1 MLFFIYCQMSLYD
14 DIKGTKN
21 QNRLRISVV
30 QGGVKQLARLLN
42 FFKKDTFS
50 DRLIKIQSG
59 DSEEREKLIQEYIPF
74 VIKTI
79 SNHINR
85 YLESENSEEYSIG
98 LEAFNEAL
106 DKYEASRGSFI
117 GFAELVI
124 KSRITDYLRK
134 IKKHSKTLSINQL
147 EESEENWSSDSLKT
161 EDFTEKI
168 ALKEEIQALEKQL
181 KAFDITFQNLVEEAP
196 KHRDTRSK
204 ALEIAGFIVNHQE
217 LRDELMRKKN
227 LPSSRLVQ
235 DMGVTIKMLKRSR
248 KFIIATV
255 LILDSE
261 LDGLKQYISGG
272 KGGVS
277 HGL

>member
-1 MLFFIYCQMSLYD
+1 M
-14 DIKGTKN
+14 
-21 QNRLRISVV
+21 
-30 QGGVKQLARLLN
+30 ARLLN

>member
-1 MLFFIYCQMSLYD
+1 M
-14 DIKGTKN
+14 
-21 QNRLRISVV
+21 LRISVV
-30 QGGVKQLARLLN
+30 QGGVKPLARLLN

-50 DRLIKIQSG
+50 DRLQKIQLG

-85 YLESENSEEYSIG
+85 YLEPENSEEYSIG
-98 LEAFNEAL
+98 LEAFNEAI
-106 DKYEASRGSFI
+106 DKYQASRGNFI

-134 IKKHSKTLSINQL
+134 IKKHSMTLSIDQL
-147 EESEENWSSDSLKT
+147 EASEENWSSDHLKT
-161 EDFTEKI
+161 ADFTEKV
-168 ALKEEIQALEKQL
+168 ALKEEILTLEKRL
-181 KAFDITFQNLVEEAP
+181 KAFEITFQDLVQEAP
-196 KHRDTRSK
+196 KHNDTRIK
-204 ALEIAGFIVNHQE
+204 AVEIARFIANNQV
-217 LRDELMRKKN
+217 LKDELMRKKN

-235 DMGVTIKMLKRSR
+235 DLGVTIKMLKRSR
-248 KFIIATV
+248 KFIIVTV

-261 LDGLKQYISGG
+261 LDGLKQYIMGIE
-272 KGGVS
+272 GGVS

>member
-1 MLFFIYCQMSLYD
+1 MFLSNFI
-14 DIKGTKN
+14 IEGT
-21 QNRLRISVV
+21 QNSDKVRISVV

-50 DRLIKIQSG
+50 DRLQKIKSG

-74 VIKTI
+74 VIKTV

-98 LEAFNEAL
+98 LEAFNEAI
-106 DKYEASRGSFI
+106 DKYESSRGNFI
-117 GFAELVI
+117 SFAELVI

-134 IKKHSKTLSINQL
+134 VKKHSMTLSIDQL
-147 EESEENWSSDSLKT
+147 EKGEEKWSHDNLRT
-161 EDFTEKI
+161 EDFTERI
-168 ALKEEIQALEKQL
+168 ALKDEIQILEKRL
-181 KAFDITFQNLVEEAP
+181 SAFEISFQDLVEEAP
-196 KHRDTRSK
+196 KHSDTRGKAIEISK
-204 ALEIAGFIVNHQE
+204 YIVGHQE
-217 LRDELMRKKN
+217 LKDELMRKKT

-235 DMGVTIKMLKRSR
+235 ETNVTIKMLKRSR
-248 KFIIATV
+248 KFIIATA
-255 LILDSE
+255 LILDSD
-261 LDGLKQYISGG
+261 LDGLKQYILGS